1 MNLNFY
7 NILNCNINDTQSVI
21 KKNYYKLCKKYH
33 PDKNNNKSSN
43 RIKKINLAYEVLGD
57 PDKRKKYITYKA
69 FSRCLPIAISV
80 AIAVV
85 ISLGRAQTP
94 SGYY

>member
-33 PDKNNNKSSN
+33 PDKNNNRDNDYTKLVTSYWN
-43 RIKKINLAYEVLGD
+43 
-57 PDKRKKYITYKA
+57 TY
-69 FSRCLPIAISV
+69 LHIGP
-80 AIAVV
+80 
-85 ISLGRAQTP
+85 
-94 SGYY
+94 